1 MRIKAFSVRC
11 LKEILR
17 DPLSLVFGIAFPLV
31 LLFLMSA
38 IQANIPVAMFQI
50 ERLAPGIAVFGLSFI
65 TLFSGSLIAKDR
77 TSSFLTRLFASPM
90 KSGEYIAGYTL
101 PLLPAALM
109 QSVICFAAAMLV
121 GLKFSARIL
130 LCIAAL
136 IPSALLFIAFG
147 LLFGCIMSD
156 KAVGGISSILV
167 NAAAWLS
174 GIWFDLELVGGAF
187 RDIAYALPF
196 VHAVELERGLVSG
209 SGTEALLHVGVLA
222 GYTVLAIALAVAAFL
237 RKMHRE

>member
-101 PLLPAALM
+101 P
-109 QSVICFAAAMLV
+109 
-121 GLKFSARIL
+121 
-130 LCIAAL
+130 
-136 IPSALLFIAFG
+136 
-147 LLFGCIMSD
+147 
-156 KAVGGISSILV
+156 SS
-167 NAAAWLS
+167 
-174 GIWFDLELVGGAF
+174 
-187 RDIAYALPF
+187 PPP
-196 VHAVELERGLVSG
+196 
-209 SGTEALLHVGVLA
+209 
-222 GYTVLAIALAVAAFL
+222 
-237 RKMHRE
+237 

>member
-90 KSGEYIAGYTL
+90 KSGEYIAGYTM
-101 PLLPAALM
+101 PLLPAALT

-174 GIWFDLELVGGAF
+174 GIWFDLELVGGVF
-187 RDIAYALPF
+187 KKIAYCLPF
-196 VHAVELERGLVSG
+196 VHCVDAAKLALSG
-209 SGTEALLHVGVLA
+209 SCAGIGVHLA
-222 GYTVLAIALAVAAFL
+222 WILGYSAVIFAAAVLCFS
-237 RKMHRE
+237 RKMKSL

>member
-1 MRIKAFSVRC
+1 MRIKAFSIRC

-38 IQANIPVAMFQI
+38 IQANIPVELFRI
-50 ERLAPGIAVFGLSFI
+50 DRLAPGIAVFGLSFI

-77 TSSFLTRLFASPM
+77 TSSFLTRLFAAPM

-101 PLLPAALM
+101 PLLPAALI
-109 QSVICFAAAMLV
+109 QILVCFAAALIL
-121 GLKFSARIL
+121 GLDFSVRIL
-130 LCIAAL
+130 LCTAAL

-174 GIWFDLELVGGAF
+174 GIWFDLDLVGGVF
-187 RDIAYALPF
+187 KKIAYCLPF
-196 VHAVELERGLVSG
+196 VHCVDAAKLALSG
-209 SGTEALLHVGVLA
+209 SFAQAGVHFAWILGYAALIFA
-222 GYTVLAIALAVAAFL
+222 AAIFCFS
-237 RKMHRE
+237 RKMKSL